1 MRPTIGTMTRALRS
15 LLDVVF
21 LGLVATILA
30 AGVVGRIV
38 PLTGHPTL
46 VVAGGS
52 MEPAIGVGSVVIVD
66 PVDPTDLAV
75 GDVVSVQVRPDRTT
89 YTHRIARIVERDDVR
104 WLETKGDAN
113 AAPDPAITPASTVIG
128 RVALAL
134 PLLGFVIALMAQPT
148 GVVSVLA
155 LAVALMVARTLVSP
169 ATSVP
174 RGDGVEHT
182 DVEGSDR
189 ARPDRVATARS
200 VALPATRSPRPPRV
214 VAGKQAADPRAEP
227 RPAARPRAVRAG

>member
-1 MRPTIGTMTRALRS
+1 MPPTMRTMTRVLRA

-21 LGLVATILA
+21 VGLVATILA
-30 AGVVGRIV
+30 AVVAGRMV

-52 MEPAIGVGSVVIVD
+52 MAPAIGVGSVVIVD

-75 GDVVSVQVRPDRTT
+75 GDVVSVREAPDRTT
-89 YTHRIARIVERDDVR
+89 YTHRITRIVERDGVR

-113 AAPDPAITPASTVIG
+113 TAPDPSITPASTVIG
-128 RVALAL
+128 RVAFAL

-155 LAVALMVARTLVSP
+155 LAVALMVARSLVSS
-169 ATSVP
+169 ATDAGGEAGIP
-174 RGDGVEHT
+174 RTDAAHT
-182 DVEGSDR
+182 DPARTDPARTGSSADSSTR
-189 ARPDRVATARS
+189 ARAGTAHQRAAGARATRRGPARS
-200 VALPATRSPRPPRV
+200 
-214 VAGKQAADPRAEP
+214 RAI
-227 RPAARPRAVRAG
+227 RAG